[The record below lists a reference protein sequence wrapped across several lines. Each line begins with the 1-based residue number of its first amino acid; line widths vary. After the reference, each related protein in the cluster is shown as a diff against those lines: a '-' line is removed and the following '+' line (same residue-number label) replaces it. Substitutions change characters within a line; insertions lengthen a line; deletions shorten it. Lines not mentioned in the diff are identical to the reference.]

1 VIKEIRAVD
10 TRTVQ
15 IGLLLPYAPLPAVLA
30 HPAFSIVLVSSLG
43 QRWIGTG
50 PFALTEASQGR
61 VVLDAN
67 PTYWGGAPRSTRLV
81 FVHTGDDA
89 RDAPR
94 RDPQAADVPLLSR
107 APSRPSGVLS
117 VPSWRIGYVALNT
130 EKEPFKLV
138 KV

>member
-1 VIKEIRAVD
+1 VQRERDMVSVTQPAARYAPNPNVAAPRLVRGTPGVIKEIRAVD
-10 TRTVQ
+10 ARTVQ

-61 VVLDAN
+61 VVLDSN

-81 FVHTGDDA
+81 FVDTG
-89 RDAPR
+89 
-94 RDPQAADVPLLSR
+94 
-107 APSRPSGVLS
+107 
-117 VPSWRIGYVALNT
+117 
-130 EKEPFKLV
+130 
-138 KV
+138 